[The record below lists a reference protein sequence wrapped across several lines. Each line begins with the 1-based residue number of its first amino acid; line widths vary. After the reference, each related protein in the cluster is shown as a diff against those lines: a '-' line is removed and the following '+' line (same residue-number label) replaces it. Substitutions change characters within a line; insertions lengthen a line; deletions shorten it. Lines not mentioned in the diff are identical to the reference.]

1 MLWAH
6 GSACKGSNLGRPKRS
21 YKRRSAPN
29 PMAPMFLSLLL
40 ARLNRAPRF
49 NWSPAIH
56 VEDATIRSNLI
67 PGALQ

>member
-1 MLWAH
+1 MRMTH
-6 GSACKGSNLGRPKRS
+6 GCTGKPSNLLGLKRS
-21 YKRRSAPN
+21 YKVCNAQT

-49 NWSPAIH
+49 TWSPAIH